1 MLGIVM
7 PVSDLMKFV
16 MMHERP
22 SSWIHAY
29 APMNG
34 ADMEHRISA
43 RMRLFRISYRL

>member
-1 MLGIVM
+1 M

-16 MMHERP
+16 MMPERP

-34 ADMEHRISA
+34 ADMEHRMISTW
-43 RMRLFRISYRL
+43 MRAFPRIS